1 LVFVV
6 LGIVLGSLGFH
17 RFKTAKVG
25 AAGDALETAQSDQK
39 DLLYTAAENWIKI
52 TRWDKAIPLLEDA
65 AELGHLQAICDLGN
79 AYYLGRGVMQNYELA
94 VAQYQKAARRGYA
107 EAQYMLGVCYR
118 AGQGVPQD
126 YAQAYAWFNL
136 ASAQLHPLASQ
147 ARQQLVNSLTPEV
160 IALGQKISL
169 RLDDE
174 LKKMASALATGK

>member
-1 LVFVV
+1 
-6 LGIVLGSLGFH
+6 
-17 RFKTAKVG
+17 
-25 AAGDALETAQSDQK
+25 
-39 DLLYTAAENWIKI
+39 
-52 TRWDKAIPLLEDA
+52 
-65 AELGHLQAICDLGN
+65 
-79 AYYLGRGVMQNYELA
+79 
-94 VAQYQKAARRGYA
+94 
-107 EAQYMLGVCYR
+107 MLGVCYR